1 MRQNKS
7 SDRRDNV
14 TYIRWDQVQRLV
26 ITIDGPAGAG
36 KSTVAGRLAASLG
49 FDFLDTGALYR
60 CVTLACLR
68 AHIDLSDEAAVLEV
82 AQQLSIQLAGTCVTM
97 NGEDVSAKIREPEV
111 TKNIRAIADN
121 QAVRELL
128 TSIQRSCAAGRCM
141 VTEGRDQGT
150 VVFPESPCKIFL
162 VASPEERAR
171 RRVKELEAKQIDAT
185 FEEILEMQEQR
196 DANDAARPV
205 GALRKA
211 DDAIEVCTDGL
222 SFDEVVERLKAIV
235 TSRIDLANCDPA
247 QFGGKHNLGERCGS
261 DALNTKE

>member
-82 AQQLSIQLAGTCVTM
+82 AQHLNIQLAGTRVTM
-97 NGEDVSAKIREPEV
+97 NGQDVSEPIREPEV

-128 TSIQRSCAAGRCM
+128 TSDSAILCGGAMHGYGR
-141 VTEGRDQGT
+141 T
-150 VVFPESPCKIFL
+150 
-162 VASPEERAR
+162 
-171 RRVKELEAKQIDAT
+171 
-185 FEEILEMQEQR
+185 
-196 DANDAARPV
+196 RPRYGCV
-205 GALRKA
+205 
-211 DDAIEVCTDGL
+211 
-222 SFDEVVERLKAIV
+222 
-235 TSRIDLANCDPA
+235 P
-247 QFGGKHNLGERCGS
+247 
-261 DALNTKE
+261 